1 MIIYIHGFAS
11 SGEGTKAK
19 AFREYYAP
27 KKEGFIAPSLSYIP
41 ELAIKTLEELILS
54 YDEEVKLIGSS
65 LGGYFAMYLADKYKL
80 KAILINPSIYP
91 YKTLVASM
99 GEMTHYHDG
108 SHFSWLPQHFL
119 MLKEYEVDT
128 LHDNVMLL
136 LQKGDETLDYQEAVA
151 KLPNAK
157 TIVEEGGNHGFEG
170 IERYFHEID
179 EF

>member
-11 SGEGTKAK
+11 SGEGTKAQ
-19 AFREYYAP
+19 AFRKYYAT
-27 KKEGFIAPSLSYIP
+27 KNESFIAPSLSYIP
-41 ELAIKTLEELILS
+41 ELAISTLEELILS
-54 YDEEVKLIGSS
+54 YNEEVKLIGSS
-65 LGGYFAMYLADKYKL
+65 LGGYYAMYLADKYKL

-108 SHFSWLPQHFL
+108 SHFSWLPQHFN
-119 MLKEYEVDT
+119 MLKKYEVNT

-136 LQKGDETLDYQEAVA
+136 VQKGDETLNYQEAVD
-151 KLPNAK
+151 KLPNV
-157 TIVEEGGNHGFEG
+157 TIIIEEGGNHSFEG
-170 IERYFHEID
+170 IERYFEKIN

>member
-11 SGEGTKAK
+11 SGQGTKAQ
-19 AFREYYAP
+19 AFRKYYAS
-27 KKEGFIAPSLSYIP
+27 KNESFIAPSLSYIP
-41 ELAIKTLEELILS
+41 ELAISTLEELILS

-65 LGGYFAMYLADKYKL
+65 LGGYYAMYLADKYKL

-91 YKTLVASM
+91 YKTLVASQ

-108 SHFSWLPQHFL
+108 SHFSWQAQHFN
-119 MLKEYEVDT
+119 MLKNYEVSV

-136 LQKGDETLDYQEAVA
+136 LQKGDKTLNYQEALE
-151 KLPNAK
+151 KLPN
-157 TIVEEGGNHGFEG
+157 TQMIIEEGGNHSFEG
-170 IERYFHEID
+170 IERYFDKIN